1 VFYEEKEAKSPMVF
15 KRKFALLMFGAYL
28 ALFVAGCKKEPPPPP
43 PAPPPPPP
51 PVAPAPPMPTVT
63 LSAEPSSIERG
74 KSATLKWS
82 SSNATS
88 ASLNQG
94 IGTVPTS
101 GSREV
106 FPTQT
111 TQYAISVRGA
121 GGDANASATV
131 TVRVPPPPPPP
142 PAPKPEFSAVVQSD
156 LRDAFFDYDK
166 SDIRSDA
173 ESTLRSN
180 ADALK
185 RIFPDYPS
193 GSIMIEGHCDERGTN
208 EYNLA
213 LGDRRATAA
222 RDFLVNLG
230 VPTSKLRT
238 ISYGEERPQC
248 TESEESCWQRNR
260 RAHFAAAQ

>member
-1 VFYEEKEAKSPMVF
+1 MQRKRQIALIILSVF
-15 KRKFALLMFGAYL
+15 L
-28 ALFVAGCKKEPPPPP
+28 ALFAVGCKKETPPPV
-43 PAPPPPPP
+43 PPPPPP
-51 PVAPAPPMPTVT
+51 PKPAPLPKPTASLT
-63 LSAEPSSIERG
+63 AEPSSIERG

-94 IGTVPTS
+94 IGSVRVN

-111 TQYAISVRGA
+111 TTYTLTVKGQ
-121 GGDANASATV
+121 GGEASATSTV

-142 PAPKPEFSAVVQSD
+142 PPPKVDFDQALSSSAV
-156 LRDAFFDYDK
+156 RDAYFDYDQ
-166 SDIRSDA
+166 SDVRSDA
-173 ESTLRSN
+173 QATLRSN
-180 ADALK
+180 ATALK
-185 RIFPDYPS
+185 KLFSDYPS
-193 GSIMIEGHCDERGTN
+193 GRVVIEGHCDDRGTN

-222 RDFLVNLG
+222 RDFLVGQG
-230 VPTSKLRT
+230 VPAGKLTT

-248 TESEESCWQRNR
+248 TASDESCWQRNR
-260 RAHFAAAQ
+260 RAHFSAAR

>member
-1 VFYEEKEAKSPMVF
+1 MVF
-15 KRKFALLMFGAYL
+15 KRKLVLVVFSAYL
-28 ALFVAGCKKEPPPPP
+28 ALFVAGCKKEV
-43 PAPPPPPP
+43 PPPPPP
-51 PVAPAPPMPTVT
+51 PPPPPIPDVVKPPMPTVSLT
-63 LSAEPSSIERG
+63 AEPSSIERG

-94 IGTVPTS
+94 IGTVPTT

-111 TQYAISVRGA
+111 TEYALTVTGP
-121 GGDANASATV
+121 GGEAMARATV
-131 TVRVPPPPPPP
+131 TVRTPPP
-142 PAPKPEFSAVVQSD
+142 PAPPPPPSD
-156 LRDAFFDYDK
+156 SFTTVIQRDIRDAFFDYDK

-180 ADALK
+180 ADTLK
-185 RIFPDYPS
+185 QVFPKFPS
-193 GSIMIEGHCDERGTN
+193 DSVVIEGHCDERGTN

-213 LGDRRATAA
+213 LGDRRATSA

-230 VPTSKLRT
+230 VPASKLRT

-248 TESEESCWQRNR
+248 SESDESCWQRNR
-260 RAHFAAAQ
+260 RAHFAAQ

>member
-1 VFYEEKEAKSPMVF
+1 MLS
-15 KRKFALLMFGAYL
+15 KRNIAIVLMGIFGLQLML
-28 ALFVAGCKKEPPPPP
+28 AVGCKKPPPPPPPPPPKEEPPPPP
-43 PAPPPPPP
+43 PLRPS
-51 PVAPAPPMPTVT
+51 VS

-82 SSNATS
+82 SQNTTS

-106 FPTQT
+106 FPTQST
-111 TQYAISVRGA
+111 TYELTARGA
-121 GGDANASATV
+121 GGEAKATARV

-142 PAPKPEFSAVVQSD
+142 PPPSPTAGEVLSGAV
-156 LRDAFFDYDK
+156 RDVLFDYDK
-166 SDIRSDA
+166 SDIRSDG
-173 ESTLRSN
+173 ESALRSN

-185 RIFPDYPS
+185 EFFADFSSVRVVV
-193 GSIMIEGHCDERGTN
+193 EGHCDERGTN

-213 LGDRRATAA
+213 LGDRRATTA

-230 VPTSKLRT
+230 VPAGKLTT

-248 TESEESCWQRNR
+248 TTEDENCWQKNR
-260 RAHFAAAQ
+260 RAHFSVR

>member
-1 VFYEEKEAKSPMVF
+1 VTQEK
-15 KRKFALLMFGAYL
+15 
-28 ALFVAGCKKEPPPPP
+28 PPS
-43 PAPPPPPP
+43 
-51 PVAPAPPMPTVT
+51 PTVT
-63 LSAEPSSIERG
+63 LTAEPSSIERG

-94 IGTVPTS
+94 IGTVPTT

-111 TQYAISVRGA
+111 TEYALTVTGP
-121 GGDANASATV
+121 GGPGSATATV
-131 TVRVPPPPPPP
+131 TVRTPPPPPPP
-142 PAPKPEFSAVVQSD
+142 PAPSQTFSQVIQKD
-156 LRDAFFDYDK
+156 LRDAYFDYDK
-166 SDIRSDA
+166 SDVRSDA
-173 ESTLRSN
+173 EATLRSN

-185 RIFPDYPS
+185 QIFPKFPS
-193 GSIMIEGHCDERGTN
+193 DSVVIEGHCDERGTN

-213 LGDRRATAA
+213 LGDRRATSA

-230 VPTSKLRT
+230 VPASKLRT

-248 TESEESCWQRNR
+248 TDSDESCWQRNR
-260 RAHFAAAQ
+260 RAHFAAQ

>member
-1 VFYEEKEAKSPMVF
+1 MLRN
-15 KRKFALLMFGAYL
+15 RKLTLIALSVCLTLFA
-28 ALFVAGCKKEPPPPP
+28 AGCKKKAPPPEPPPPP
-43 PAPPPPPP
+43 PPPTER
-51 PVAPAPPMPTVT
+51 PAAKPTVT

-82 SSNATS
+82 ATNATS

-111 TQYAISVRGA
+111 TEYVITVHGE
-121 GGDANASATV
+121 GGPASAPASV
-131 TVRVPPPPPPP
+131 TVRTPPP
-142 PAPKPEFSAVVQSD
+142 PAPPPPARTKTLSD
-156 LRDAFFDYDK
+156 LLNEKVKDAYFDYDK
-166 SDIRSDA
+166 SDIRPDA
-173 ESTLRSN
+173 QATLRGN
-180 ADALK
+180 AGALK
-185 RIFPDYPS
+185 EIFAEIAD
-193 GSIMIEGHCDERGTN
+193 GRVLVEGHCDERGTN

-230 VPTSKLRT
+230 VPASKLST
-238 ISYGEERPQC
+238 VSYGEERPQC
-248 TESEESCWQRNR
+248 TEANEACYQRNR
-260 RAHFAAAQ
+260 RAHFSAAR